1 MSSPW
6 RNVVRQ
12 WAMRFPQMES
22 WRKNGKKAAI
32 QEDRRHGALR
42 GLATGEQL
50 KLLINGT
57 TWDLSVD
64 DTSGTAMAQAAECS
78 LVLNIDLLS
87 VGG

>member
-1 MSSPW
+1 
-6 RNVVRQ
+6 
-12 WAMRFPQMES
+12 MRFPQMES
-22 WRKNGKKAAI
+22 WRKNGEKAAI
-32 QEDRRHGALR
+32 LEDRRPGMFS

-57 TWDLSVD
+57 TWDLSLD

-78 LVLNIDLLS
+78 LVLNIDFLS